1 MCLNLQPDQVIQFQ
15 DQGRS
20 EKQNILEGELLVK
33 VPGSAYSVGIATGTG
48 NEILEEPE
56 A

>member
-1 MCLNLQPDQVIQFQ
+1 MNLQPDQIIQFQ